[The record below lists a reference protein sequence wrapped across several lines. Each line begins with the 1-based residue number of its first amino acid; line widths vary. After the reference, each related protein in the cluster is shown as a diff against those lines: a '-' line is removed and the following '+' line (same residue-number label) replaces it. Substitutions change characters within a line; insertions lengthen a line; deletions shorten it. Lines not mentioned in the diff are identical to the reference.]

1 MAGSGG
7 DTLSLASWRKTL
19 RQQHDPFGARLA
31 IPRYLQIVRRIGSA
45 YSAKVGTGFATRIR
59 ANYF

>member
-1 MAGSGG
+1 MAGNGG
-7 DTLSLASWRKTL
+7 DALSSRRKTL
-19 RQQHDPFGARLA
+19 RQQDDPFRARLA
-31 IPRYLQIVRRIGSA
+31 ILRYLQIVRRVCSA